1 MSRAKPKLSII
12 MAEYNTKDEYLRLA
26 TESILGQ
33 SYDDFE
39 FIIVD
44 DRGKNDVEKLVKE
57 YNDQRIRVIKNDT
70 NKGFVYSLNRAIVAA
85 QGDYLVR
92 MDTDDISTPN
102 RIEVLYN
109 FIRDNPQYDVVSSRA
124 VEFEGD
130 EEFGVIGSQGE
141 KLKKNVMLGDMPVH
155 AASIMK
161 TESIRGIGGY
171 KDYKRAEDLALWCEL
186 LLAGKRLY
194 MLNDVLYKYR
204 VNKDDYKKR
213 TITKRSGEIKARLHY
228 YPLLGAGPLEY
239 GRVIKT
245 IVAGLM
251 SPSLVRLYRK
261 KFVVKG
267 E

>member
-1 MSRAKPKLSII
+1 MAKNTPAISVI
-12 MAEYNTKDEYLRLA
+12 MAEYNTESDYLCLA
-26 TESILGQ
+26 IESILSQ
-33 SYDDFE
+33 SYTDFE

-44 DRGKNDVEKLVKE
+44 DHGNNNVEKIAMR
-57 YNDQRIRVIKNDT
+57 YQDQRIKVINNSS
-70 NKGFVYSLNRAIVAA
+70 NKGFVYSLNRAIEAA
-85 QGDYLVR
+85 QGEYLVR
-92 MDTDDISTPN
+92 MDTDDISVPN
-102 RIEVLYN
+102 RIELLYS
-109 FIRDNPQYDVVSSRA
+109 FIRNNPQYDVVSSRA

-130 EEFGVIGSQGE
+130 EEFGIIGSQGE
-141 KLKKNVMLGDMPVH
+141 KFKKNVMLGDMPVH

-251 SPSLVRLYRK
+251 PPSLVRLYRK